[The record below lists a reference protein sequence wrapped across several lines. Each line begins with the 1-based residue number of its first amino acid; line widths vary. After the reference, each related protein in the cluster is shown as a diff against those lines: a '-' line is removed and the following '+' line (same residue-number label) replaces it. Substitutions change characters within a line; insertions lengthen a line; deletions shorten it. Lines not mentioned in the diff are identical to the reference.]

1 MTDWHVGKPSV
12 QIWSCLFCCIGC
24 LERGADMRLRKALN
38 NNVALVYDNADQEA
52 VVMGRGV
59 AFNLKSGMEIDPHL
73 VEKRFALDQKSG
85 REDFDSLLKRISVED
100 VELASDMIH
109 IGEEIL
115 GSRCRDS
122 ILLTLSDHLG
132 LMLERAKKGLYFGTP
147 LEWDIRLIY
156 PKEYQ
161 ASMEIVR
168 ELRRRTGCD
177 IPDQEAAFIAL
188 HFINASFSENGMQET
203 LLCTKIIQNILT
215 ICQRYYGRELREDDF
230 HVSRFVTHVRWF
242 VRRQISGEDLN
253 VDLTIA
259 RVVAEQCPRDYKCA
273 QRIGEFLKKTYG
285 WEVSEGESLYLT
297 LHLNRISMN

>member
-1 MTDWHVGKPSV
+1 
-12 QIWSCLFCCIGC
+12 
-24 LERGADMRLRKALN
+24 MRLRKALN
-38 NNVALVYDNADQEA
+38 NNVALVLDSGGEEA

-59 AFNLKSGMEIDPHL
+59 AFNLKPGMKVDPNR
-73 VEKRFALDQKSG
+73 VEKRFALDKKSG
-85 REDFDSLLKRISVED
+85 RKDFDSLLQRITAED
-100 VELASDMIH
+100 VELASDMIRM
-109 IGEEIL
+109 GETIL
-115 GSRCRDS
+115 KCRCSDG

-161 ASMEIVR
+161 TSMEIVR
-168 ELRRRTGCD
+168 ELRKRTGCE

-188 HFINASFSENGMQET
+188 HFINANFSENGMQET

-230 HVSRFVTHVRWF
+230 NVSRFVTHVRYF
-242 VRRQISGEDLN
+242 VQRQVNGEELN
-253 VDLTIA
+253 VDLAIA
-259 RVVAEQCPRDYKCA
+259 RVVAEQCPKDYKCA
-273 QRIGEFLKKTYG
+273 QRIGDFLKKTYD

>member
-1 MTDWHVGKPSV
+1 
-12 QIWSCLFCCIGC
+12 
-24 LERGADMRLRKALN
+24 MRLRKALN
-38 NNVALVYDNADQEA
+38 NNVALVLDSGGEEA

-59 AFNLKSGMEIDPHL
+59 AFNLKPGMKVDPNR
-73 VEKRFALDQKSG
+73 VEKRFALDKKSG
-85 REDFDSLLKRISVED
+85 RKDFDSLLQRITAED
-100 VELASDMIH
+100 VELASDMIRK
-109 IGEEIL
+109 GETIL
-115 GSRCRDS
+115 KCRCSDG

-161 ASMEIVR
+161 TSMEIVR
-168 ELRRRTGCD
+168 ELRKRTGCE

-188 HFINASFSENGMQET
+188 HFINANFSENGMQET

-230 HVSRFVTHVRWF
+230 NVSRFVTHVRYF
-242 VRRQISGEDLN
+242 VQRQVNGEELN
-253 VDLTIA
+253 VDLAIA
-259 RVVAEQCPRDYKCA
+259 RVVAEQCPKDYKCA
-273 QRIGEFLKKTYG
+273 QRIGDFLKKTYD

>member
-1 MTDWHVGKPSV
+1 
-12 QIWSCLFCCIGC
+12 
-24 LERGADMRLRKALN
+24 MRLRKALN
-38 NNVALVYDNADQEA
+38 NNVALVLDSNGEEA

-59 AFNLKSGMEIDPHL
+59 AFNLKPGMELDPKL
-73 VEKRFALDQKSG
+73 VEKRFALDRTSG
-85 REDFDSLLKRISVED
+85 RKDFDALLQRISAED
-100 VELASDMIH
+100 VELASDMIGM
-109 IGEEIL
+109 GETIL
-115 GSRCRDS
+115 EYHCSDG

-161 ASMEIVR
+161 ASMEVVR

-188 HFINASFSENGMQET
+188 HFINANFSENGMQET

-215 ICQRYYGRELREDDF
+215 ICQRCYGRELREDDF

-242 VRRQISGEDLN
+242 VRRQISGEKLN
-253 VDLTIA
+253 VDLAIA
-259 RVVAEQCPRDYKCA
+259 RMVAEQCPKDYKCA
-273 QRIGEFLKKTYG
+273 QRIGEFLRKTYG

>member
-1 MTDWHVGKPSV
+1 
-12 QIWSCLFCCIGC
+12 
-24 LERGADMRLRKALN
+24 MRLRKALN
-38 NNVALVYDNADQEA
+38 NNVALVLDSGGEEA

-59 AFNLKSGMEIDPHL
+59 AFNLKPGMKVDPNR
-73 VEKRFALDQKSG
+73 VEKRFALDKKSG
-85 REDFDSLLKRISVED
+85 RKDFDSLLQRITAED
-100 VELASDMIH
+100 VELASDMIRM
-109 IGEEIL
+109 GETIL
-115 GSRCRDS
+115 KCRCSDG

-161 ASMEIVR
+161 TSMEIVR
-168 ELRRRTGCD
+168 ELRKRTGCE

-188 HFINASFSENGMQET
+188 HFINANFSENGMQET

-230 HVSRFVTHVRWF
+230 NVSRLVTHVRYF
-242 VRRQISGEDLN
+242 VQRQVNGEELN
-253 VDLTIA
+253 VDLAIA
-259 RVVAEQCPRDYKCA
+259 RVVAEQCPKDYKCA
-273 QRIGEFLKKTYG
+273 QRIGDFLKKTYG

>member
-1 MTDWHVGKPSV
+1 
-12 QIWSCLFCCIGC
+12 
-24 LERGADMRLRKALN
+24 MRLRKALN
-38 NNVALVYDNADQEA
+38 NNVALVLDSGGEEA

-59 AFNLKSGMEIDPHL
+59 AFNLKPGMKVDPNR
-73 VEKRFALDQKSG
+73 VEKRFALDKKSG
-85 REDFDSLLKRISVED
+85 RKDFDSLLQRITAKD
-100 VELASDMIH
+100 VELASDMIRK
-109 IGEEIL
+109 GETIL
-115 GSRCRDS
+115 KCRCSDG

-161 ASMEIVR
+161 TSMEIVR
-168 ELRRRTGCD
+168 ELRKRTGCE

-188 HFINASFSENGMQET
+188 HFINANFSENGMQET

-230 HVSRFVTHVRWF
+230 NVSRFVTHVRYF
-242 VRRQISGEDLN
+242 VQRQVNGEELN
-253 VDLTIA
+253 VDLAIA
-259 RVVAEQCPRDYKCA
+259 RVVAEQCPKDYKCA
-273 QRIGEFLKKTYG
+273 QRIGDFLKKTYG

>member
-1 MTDWHVGKPSV
+1 
-12 QIWSCLFCCIGC
+12 
-24 LERGADMRLRKALN
+24 MRLRKALN
-38 NNVALVYDNADQEA
+38 NNVALVLDSGGEEA

-59 AFNLKSGMEIDPHL
+59 AFNLKPGMKVDPNR
-73 VEKRFALDQKSG
+73 VEKRFALDKKSG
-85 REDFDSLLKRISVED
+85 RKDFDSLLQRITAED
-100 VELASDMIH
+100 VELASDMIRM
-109 IGEEIL
+109 GETIL
-115 GSRCRDS
+115 KCRCSDG

-161 ASMEIVR
+161 TSMEIVR
-168 ELRRRTGCD
+168 ELRKRTGCE

-188 HFINASFSENGMQET
+188 HFINANFSENGMQET

-230 HVSRFVTHVRWF
+230 NVSRLVTHVRYF
-242 VRRQISGEDLN
+242 VQRQVNGEELN
-253 VDLTIA
+253 VDLAIA
-259 RVVAEQCPRDYKCA
+259 RVVAEQCPKDYKCA
-273 QRIGEFLKKTYG
+273 QRIGDFLKKTYD